1 MIKRVFLWLV
11 FLVIAVLIGQQLLE
25 GTGYLLLVLPNGE
38 TSVEMSFWTGLVL
51 LLASWLVAGWV
62 LNLIGWLSNPLHS
75 LKAKQQRFKNQRALK
90 LTLKGL
96 VELSQGRWSK
106 ARRLLTRVAK
116 NSGIPLVNY
125 LAAAQAA
132 HYEGRDED
140 VETFL
145 QAAEKNAPEA
155 SVAVDFVQARIQLDK
170 GHYEQALA
178 TLLRLHQKVPSHP
191 VVLRQLRDVYLALL
205 DWKPLIQLM
214 PSFRRYA
221 ISSPETLNQLE
232 RQVYLRRFDELL
244 RNLDKSDNLAVV
256 KDLWENLPSH
266 MKLEEA
272 LILAWLKVLV
282 KRGELVLAE
291 QLLKRSLK
299 STWSEKL
306 IEAYGLLPLEAEPKR
321 RLLEAEQW
329 LKERPNNPA
338 LLHALAR
345 ICQQQNLW
353 RKALEYYQASYQLQ
367 VNDQLCA
374 EMANLYIALGD
385 ESQGLFFQKIALQG
399 LQRQLPELPLPSLLK
414 PLQKPSAKPL
424 EINKNHS

>member
-11 FLVIAVLIGQQLLE
+11 FLVIAVLIGQQLLK
-25 GTGYLLLVLPNGE
+25 GTGYLLLVLPNGQ
-38 TSVEMSFWTGLVL
+38 TSIEMSFWTGLVL
-51 LLASWLVAGWV
+51 LAASWLVAAWV
-62 LNLIGWLSNPLHS
+62 LNLLGWLKAPLRG

-96 VELSQGRWSK
+96 VELSQGHWSK
-106 ARRLLTRVAK
+106 ARKLLVKFAG
-116 NSGIPLVNY
+116 NSGMPLVNY

-145 QAAEKNAPEA
+145 HAAEKNAPDA
-155 SVAVDFVQARIQLDK
+155 GVAVDFVQARIQLDK

-178 TLLRLHQKVPSHP
+178 TLLRLHAKVPTHP

-205 DWKPLIQLM
+205 DWRPLIQLM
-214 PSFRRYA
+214 PSFRRHA
-221 ISSPETLNQLE
+221 ISSPEALNQLE

-244 RNLDKSDNLAVV
+244 RNLNQADNLTLA
-256 KDLWENLPSH
+256 KDLWENLPAH

-272 LILAWLKVLV
+272 LIVAWLQVLV

-291 QLLKRSLK
+291 QLLKRSLN
-299 STWSEKL
+299 STWSAKL

-321 RLLEAEQW
+321 RLLSAEHW
-329 LKERPNNPA
+329 LKERPNDPV

-345 ICQQQNLW
+345 ISQQQNLW
-353 RKALEYYQASYQLQ
+353 DKALEYYQASYQLQ
-367 VNDQLCA
+367 VNDVLCA
-374 EMANLYIALGD
+374 EMANLHLALGN
-385 ESQGLFFQKIALQG
+385 ERQGQFFQKLALQG
-399 LQRQLPELPLPSLLK
+399 LQRQLPELPLPAHIK
-414 PLQKPSAKPL
+414 KPL
-424 EINKNHS
+424 EIDKETNKNHS